1 MLETFFDN
9 PKVFSFFRELLTSED
24 EKINVIKILFNLHIP
39 AEIAADILK
48 DFVFLGILSES
59 EDFDKTHTFCL
70 NKDSPIV
77 SAILIFDDII
87 ERYTLG
93 KLLNNG
99 EDEFC
104 VGCVTKEKDMSVEEF
119 IEKMENGLI

>member
-1 MLETFFDN
+1 MLEIFFDN
-9 PKVFSFFRELLTSED
+9 PKVFSFFRELLTQED
-24 EKINVIKILFNLHIP
+24 EKINVFKILFDLHIS
-39 AEIAADILK
+39 ADIAADIVK

-59 EDFDKTHTFCL
+59 EDFDKTHEFYF
-70 NKDSPIV
+70 NEDAQIV

-87 ERYTLG
+87 EKYTLG

-99 EDEFC
+99 EDEFY
-104 VGCVTKEKDMSVEEF
+104 VGCVTKEKDMSFEDF